1 MKKNKYYALFS
12 ILIILA
18 FMAYIIYDSI
28 NPQSDNTA
36 SAIRNDIANQPNEK
50 WKIQNEMFIRPGL
63 KAVAV
68 SENGDIFLGGE
79 SFVSCYTK
87 ELAEKWTL
95 EIPEK
100 ITAISVYNDTVYATS
115 VESVFLLDKNGKI
128 IGDWGPYEANCLITS
143 VSSNKH
149 YVAVADASNKIV
161 FIIRKDG
168 EVASMIG
175 HFGEKLH
182 IPSPYFDVSLTDDD
196 KLMMANTG
204 MFRIETRALDGKILS
219 TFGVS
224 GIGHDSFCGCC
235 NPAHFAIIPQ
245 GFVTAEKGLNRIKIL
260 DSEGYFEEFVSSV
273 NSFTASVPLDIASA
287 DGITIYG
294 ANPADSK
301 LYVFTRAGQ

>member
-1 MKKNKYYALFS
+1 MNKNKYYAVFS
-12 ILIILA
+12 LLIIVA

-28 NPQSDNTA
+28 NPGKENAA
-36 SAIRNDIANQPNEK
+36 SMTKNEAADQPPDR
-50 WKIQNEMFIRPGL
+50 WKIQNDIFIRTGL

-68 SENGDIFLGGE
+68 SKAGDVILGGE
-79 SFVSCYTK
+79 SFVSCYNK
-87 ELAEKWTL
+87 ELKEKWTL

-100 ITAISVYNDTVYATS
+100 ITAVSVYDDTIYATS

-128 IGDWGPYEANCLITS
+128 IGDWGPYEADCLITS

-149 YVAVADASNKIV
+149 YVAIADAANKIV

-196 KLMMANTG
+196 RLMMANTG
-204 MFRIETRALDGKILS
+204 MFRIETRSLNGNILS

-224 GIGHDSFCGCC
+224 GIGHESFCGCC

-260 DSEGYFEEFVSSV
+260 DSEGYFVEFVTSV
-273 NSFTASVPLDIASA
+273 NNFTASVPLDIASE
-287 DGITIYG
+287 DGKTIYG

-301 LYVFTRAGQ
+301 LYVFTRTGQ